1 MYEIY
6 KAIIERF
13 EEKRLVTYGEVA
25 RWLGKEQEA
34 EFIDREFI
42 EIDEWFK
49 SNGQPPLTT
58 VMVRASDGEIGKGY
72 FTYHFGVNPKD
83 SDLLWFEQLNKLDSK
98 KAKDLIEIFCK

>member
-25 RWLGKEQEA
+25 RWLGKEQET
-34 EFIDREFI
+34 EFIDRDFI

-49 SNGQPPLTT
+49 ANGQPPLTT
-58 VMVRASDGEIGKGY
+58 VMVRTSDGKIGNGY

-83 SDLLWFEQLNKLDSK
+83 SESLWFEQLSKLDSK